1 MIKSRPTATTARL
14 YPRRAWSSAAS
25 GLSVLL
31 VTQKCESHHCAAAI
45 RHSLSKNVLA
55 GPVWTGWWH
64 RMSPD
69 LAMISD
75 GKKFMWDG
83 QLYDNRE
90 EASRAGESY
99 QGDNFEIRMVEEGG
113 KFLVYSRRTVK
124 EVVVT
129 AQ

>member
-1 MIKSRPTATTARL
+1 
-14 YPRRAWSSAAS
+14 
-25 GLSVLL
+25 
-31 VTQKCESHHCAAAI
+31 
-45 RHSLSKNVLA
+45 
-55 GPVWTGWWH
+55 
-64 RMSPD
+64 MSPD

-99 QGDNFEIRMVEEGG
+99 QGENFEIRMVEEGG
-113 KFLVYSRRTVK
+113 KLLVYTRRTVK
-124 EVVVT
+124 EVAVT

>member
-1 MIKSRPTATTARL
+1 
-14 YPRRAWSSAAS
+14 
-25 GLSVLL
+25 
-31 VTQKCESHHCAAAI
+31 
-45 RHSLSKNVLA
+45 
-55 GPVWTGWWH
+55 
-64 RMSPD
+64 MSPD

-90 EASRAGESY
+90 EASRTGASY
-99 QGDNFEIRMVEEGG
+99 RNDDFEVRMVEEGG
-113 KFLVYSRRTVK
+113 KFLVYTRRVVK

>member
-1 MIKSRPTATTARL
+1 
-14 YPRRAWSSAAS
+14 
-25 GLSVLL
+25 
-31 VTQKCESHHCAAAI
+31 
-45 RHSLSKNVLA
+45 
-55 GPVWTGWWH
+55 
-64 RMSPD
+64 MSPN

-83 QLYDNRE
+83 QLYDNKE

-99 QGDNFEIRMVEEGG
+99 QKENFLIRTVEEGG
-113 KFLVYSRRTVK
+113 KFLVYTRRTVK